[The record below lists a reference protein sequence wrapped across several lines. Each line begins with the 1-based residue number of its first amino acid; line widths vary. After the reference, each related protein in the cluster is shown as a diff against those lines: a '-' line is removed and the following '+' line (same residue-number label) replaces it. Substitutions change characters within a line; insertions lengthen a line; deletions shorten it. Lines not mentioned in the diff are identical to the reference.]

1 MKNIQVSKEV
11 WQMLRDIKNDYQFK
25 HFNQVIK
32 WLLVTVYSNKNTVE
46 IPKRASG
53 QIEKQLFIDKNT
65 ANIPRRYKRYTSDH
79 IKVESRYPRDKFFID
94 KNTINNLQSN
104 QTVQIQCKNCN
115 HVVTIN
121 WDGTKHGQILC
132 PYCKQIIF
140 W

>member
-11 WQMLRDIKNDYQFK
+11 WQILRKIKNDYQFK

-32 WLLVTVYSNKNTVE
+32 WLLVTFYSDKNTVE
-46 IPKRASG
+46 LPTRESG

-65 ANIPRRYKRYTSDH
+65 ANIPRRYKRYNSDH
-79 IKVESRYPRDKFFID
+79 TKVETRYPRNKFSID
-94 KNTINNLQSN
+94 KNTINNIPSN
-104 QTVQIQCKNCN
+104 QTTQIQCKNCN
-115 HVVTIN
+115 RIITIN
-121 WDGTKHGQILC
+121 WDGKKHGQILC